1 MGKGAGQEKPRV
13 IEIVSYGNF
22 SVVKS
27 FFVHFV
33 GSGFFNLTTLIPLPF
48 FPLRKSLFLNSIV
61 LGFPSSQMKF
71 SVNLVDLS

>member
-1 MGKGAGQEKPRV
+1 MGKGSGQEKTRV

-33 GSGFFNLTTLIPLPF
+33 GSGFCNLTTFIPLPF
-48 FPLRKSLFLNSIV
+48 IPPKKIIIFEQHRFGVYVVPNEVFR
-61 LGFPSSQMKF
+61 Q
-71 SVNLVDLS
+71 LS